1 MLYVYVLVLLYYG
14 MFVSS
19 SGNGFFFL
27 RHDTAGDG
35 YVVVNGIEVYN
46 MCPDTTAL
54 DVCVLK

>member
-1 MLYVYVLVLLYYG
+1 MYMSLCSYTMACLCPQVA
-14 MFVSS
+14 M
-19 SGNGFFFL
+19 GFFFL

-54 DVCVLK
+54 DVYVS